1 MEASQNLEHWAEELK
16 YLENQADEARAT
28 ESTESWL
35 HNQIQTANQ
44 MKALIFE
51 IVQRGS
57 DLVTQLEGS
66 EVAAES
72 LSPVAEEGS
81 PGHGDSNAASQHT
94 LNWLKQQNGG
104 SGSSSSG
111 SLTSNGFCWTH
122 KKYEILLRLVQGHFD
137 RTIFGFWIWIKLYC
151 FEILLLQLY
160 CFNSYIRSKN
170 PNVNG

>member
-1 MEASQNLEHWAEELK
+1 MNSVKSRYQEVDTLLSTIKSRLESNLQVKLFEKDAMEASQNLEHWAEELK

-111 SLTSNGFCWTH
+111 SLTSNGFC
-122 KKYEILLRLVQGHFD
+122 
-137 RTIFGFWIWIKLYC
+137 
-151 FEILLLQLY
+151 
-160 CFNSYIRSKN
+160 
-170 PNVNG
+170 